1 MRSPAAM
8 PSHRNHNKLP
18 PDSEEHHMIDR
29 LLLAAVS
36 VLVYGVSVPAARAEW
51 PERPIRWIVPFGPG
65 GSNDLIAR
73 VAADCVSKRLARPVI
88 IENRPGEG
96 AAIGTA
102 AVAKSAGDGST
113 FLIGAAGVVTNSL
126 LLKNIPYADSELVP
140 VGMIAVAPSIIVVH
154 PSIPASNMTEFVAW
168 AKAQGDKGVNWA
180 TAGTGSTPHFVA
192 EMIKEATGISLNI
205 VPYRSGGE
213 SVTAVLSNSV
223 PATSEASI
231 VVLPQIQAGLLK
243 PIATTYNKRISAY
256 PSLPTTAE
264 QGYPTV
270 EIGHWAGLL
279 APVGTPQP
287 IIDKMN
293 AELQAALKTPEVVEK
308 LSRSGIEPA
317 GGSVADFAAF
327 IASERKRL
335 GDIAVKAKL
344 N

>member
-1 MRSPAAM
+1 
-8 PSHRNHNKLP
+8 
-18 PDSEEHHMIDR
+18 MIDR

-36 VLVYGVSVPAARAEW
+36 VLLYAVDVPAAHAEW
-51 PERPIRWIVPFGPG
+51 PERAIRWIVPFGPG
-65 GSNDLIAR
+65 GANDLIAR
-73 VAADCVSKRLARPVI
+73 VAAEAVRKGLGQPIV
-88 IENRPGEG
+88 IENRPGAG
-96 AAIGTA
+96 AVIGTA
-102 AVAKSAGDGST
+102 AVAKSAGDGYT
-113 FLIGAAGVVTNSL
+113 FLIGGTGVVTNSL
-126 LLKNIPYADSELVP
+126 LLKSIPYADSELVP

-154 PSIPASNMTEFVAW
+154 PSIPASNMTELIAW
-168 AKAQGDKGVNWA
+168 AKAQGGKGVNWA
-180 TAGTGSTPHFVA
+180 TAGSGSTPHFVG

-279 APVGTPQP
+279 APLGTPQP

-293 AELQAALKTPEVVEK
+293 AELQAALKTPEVAEK

-317 GGSVADFAAF
+317 GGSVADFATF
-327 IASERKRL
+327 IAGERKRL
-335 GDIAVKAKL
+335 GDIAVKAQMGEQ
-344 N
+344 

>member
-1 MRSPAAM
+1 
-8 PSHRNHNKLP
+8 
-18 PDSEEHHMIDR
+18 MIDR

-36 VLVYGVSVPAARAEW
+36 VFVYAVSVAAARAEW

-65 GSNDLIAR
+65 GANDLIAR
-73 VAADCVSKRLARPVI
+73 VAAEAIRKGLGQPIV
-88 IENRPGEG
+88 IENRPGAG
-96 AAIGTA
+96 AVTGTA
-102 AVAKSAGDGST
+102 AVAKSAGDGYT
-113 FLIGAAGVVTNSL
+113 FLIGASGVVTNTL

-140 VGMIAVAPSIIVVH
+140 VGMIAVAPSIIAVH

-168 AKAQGDKGVNWA
+168 ANAQGDKGINWA
-180 TAGTGSTPHFVA
+180 TAGVGSTPHFVG

-243 PIATTYNKRISAY
+243 PIATTYNKRVSAY

-264 QGYPTV
+264 QGFPTV
-270 EIGHWAGLL
+270 AIGHWAGLL
-279 APVGTPQP
+279 APRGTPQP
-287 IIDKMN
+287 IIDRMN

-335 GDIAVKAKL
+335 GDIAVKAKMSEP
-344 N
+344 

>member
-1 MRSPAAM
+1 M
-8 PSHRNHNKLP
+8 KG
-18 PDSEEHHMIDR
+18 R

-36 VLVYGVSVPAARAEW
+36 VLVYAVWVPAARAEW

-65 GSNDLIAR
+65 GANDLIAR
-73 VAADCVSKRLARPVI
+73 VAAEAVRKGLGQPIV
-88 IENRPGEG
+88 IENRPGAG
-96 AAIGTA
+96 AVIGTA
-102 AVAKSAGDGST
+102 AVAKSAGDGYT

-126 LLKNIPYADSELVP
+126 LLKSIPYADSELVP

-180 TAGTGSTPHFVA
+180 TAGIGSTPHFVA

-205 VPYRSGGE
+205 VPFRSGGE

-231 VVLPQIQAGLLK
+231 VVLPQTQAGLLK
-243 PIATTYNKRISAY
+243 PIATTYNKRVSAY

-279 APVGTPQP
+279 APRGTPQP
-287 IIDKMN
+287 IIDRMN
-293 AELQAALKTPEVVEK
+293 AELQAALKTPEVAEK
-308 LSRSGIEPA
+308 LSPSGIEPA

-335 GDIAVKAKL
+335 GDIAVKAKMGKQ
-344 N
+344 

>member
-1 MRSPAAM
+1 
-8 PSHRNHNKLP
+8 
-18 PDSEEHHMIDR
+18 MIGR
-29 LLLAAVS
+29 VLLAAVS
-36 VLVYGVSVPAARAEW
+36 VLVCAVSVSAARAEW

-65 GSNDLIAR
+65 GANDLIAR
-73 VAADCVSKRLARPVI
+73 AAADGVSKRLARPVI
-88 IENRPGEG
+88 IENRPGAG
-96 AAIGTA
+96 AVIGTA
-102 AVAKSAGDGST
+102 AVAKSAGDGYA

-126 LLKNIPYADSELVP
+126 LLKSIPYADSELVP

-243 PIATTYNKRISAY
+243 PIATTYNTRISAY

-293 AELQAALKTPEVVEK
+293 AELQAALKTPEVAEK

-317 GGSVADFAAF
+317 GGSVADFATF

-335 GDIAVKAKL
+335 GDIAVKAKMSEQ
-344 N
+344 

>member
-1 MRSPAAM
+1 M
-8 PSHRNHNKLP
+8 KG
-18 PDSEEHHMIDR
+18 R

-36 VLVYGVSVPAARAEW
+36 VLVYAVWVPAARAEW

-65 GSNDLIAR
+65 GANDLIAR
-73 VAADCVSKRLARPVI
+73 VAAEAVRKGLGQPII
-88 IENRPGEG
+88 IENRPGAG
-96 AAIGTA
+96 AVIGTA
-102 AVAKSAGDGST
+102 AVAKSAGDGYT

-126 LLKNIPYADSELVP
+126 LLKSIPYADSELVP

-180 TAGTGSTPHFVA
+180 TAGIGSTPHFVA

-205 VPYRSGGE
+205 VPFRSGGE

-231 VVLPQIQAGLLK
+231 VVLPQTQAGLLK
-243 PIATTYNKRISAY
+243 PIATTYNKRVSAY

-279 APVGTPQP
+279 APRGTPQP
-287 IIDKMN
+287 IIDRMN
-293 AELQAALKTPEVVEK
+293 AELQVALKMPEVAEK
-308 LSRSGIEPA
+308 LSPSGIEPA

-335 GDIAVKAKL
+335 GDIAVKAKMGKQ
-344 N
+344 